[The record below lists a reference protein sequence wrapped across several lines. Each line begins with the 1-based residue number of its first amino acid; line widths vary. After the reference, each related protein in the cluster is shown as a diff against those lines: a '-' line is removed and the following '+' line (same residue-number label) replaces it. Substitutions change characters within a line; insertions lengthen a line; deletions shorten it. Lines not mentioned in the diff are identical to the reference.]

1 MIHEDNMT
9 TWDNSY
15 HFGSNGA
22 LRIGK
27 AMWWLLARMAG
38 WDGMTTS
45 AVAVDSTATDIL
57 NFTLPQQTGAATINT
72 SDHTVTIEI
81 ASGTDLTNLAPS
93 ITVSEGATISP
104 ASLTARDFTNPL
116 TYTVTALDGTTTQVW
131 TVTVTTASAPP
142 GPGTAKSATYG
153 NRWVVHGNK
162 IVITE

>member
-38 WDGMTTS
+38 WDGK
-45 AVAVDSTATDIL
+45 AEGQQPEPETDIL
-57 NFTLPQQTGAATINT
+57 SFTLAQQTGPAVINT
-72 SDHTVTIEI
+72 TNHTVSIQV
-81 ASGTDLTNLAPS
+81 AYGTDLTVLTPS
-93 ITVSEGATISP
+93 ITVSTGATISP
-104 ASLTARDFTNPL
+104 ASMTARDFTNPL

-131 TVTVTTASAPP
+131 TVTVTQTEAPVR
-142 GPGTAKSATYG
+142 GVLVKFG
-153 NRWVVHGNK
+153 NRTLLDGNK
-162 IVITE
+162 VIRLN